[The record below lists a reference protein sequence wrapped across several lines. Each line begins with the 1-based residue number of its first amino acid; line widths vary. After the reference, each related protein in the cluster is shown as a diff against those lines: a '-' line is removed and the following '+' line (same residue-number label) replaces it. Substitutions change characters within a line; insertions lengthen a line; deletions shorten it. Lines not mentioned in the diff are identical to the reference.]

1 MGTHRECVC
10 CRECEGTF
18 NKLHDNIDY
27 YRQDNMFDCITNLPG
42 FQAICLNPFVLQVAW
57 LSYKQH
63 YTNAY
68 EGPDHKK
75 YRHIAYRQYIRWVHG
90 FVGKNIRSVIP
101 SCAVC
106 CIQAHFP
113 PPGLEE
119 DFEFTGFMLP
129 EL

>member
-1 MGTHRECVC
+1 
-10 CRECEGTF
+10 
-18 NKLHDNIDY
+18 
-27 YRQDNMFDCITNLPG
+27 MFDCITNHPG

-63 YTNAY
+63 YANAY

-113 PPGLEE
+113 PPGIEE

-129 EL
+129 DL